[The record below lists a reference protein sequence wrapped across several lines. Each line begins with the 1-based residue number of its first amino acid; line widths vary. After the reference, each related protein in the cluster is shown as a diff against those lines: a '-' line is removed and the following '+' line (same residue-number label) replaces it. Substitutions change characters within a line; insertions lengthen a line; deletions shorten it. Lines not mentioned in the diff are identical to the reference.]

1 MNAALASFQQDFSR
15 ALFAGSDAAA
25 SLASQPGFAVYRN
38 TVMKGCIDALEA
50 NYPAVVRLV
59 GGEWFRSAAALYV
72 RAEPPRDARL
82 QRYGEGFAAF
92 LRGFEPAAELPYL
105 PFVAQLDRCW
115 TESHVAADA
124 RPADAAWLAG
134 LACESLASTVL
145 RPHPAARW
153 AWFDELPAYSIWQR
167 NRSDDTAQGE
177 LVWQGEGA
185 LLTRPAANV
194 TWSALGCGGCA
205 FLDACAAG
213 RPLGAAAEAALGA
226 EADIDLAALLSH
238 LLQRGALVA

>member
-15 ALFAGSDAAA
+15 ALFGGGDAAA

-92 LRGFEPAAELPYL
+92 LRGFEPAAALPYL
-105 PFVAQLDRCW
+105 APVAQLDRCW

-124 RPADAAWLAG
+124 RPADAAWLAS
-134 LACESLASTVL
+134 LAPESLATTVL

-177 LVWQGEGA
+177 LAWQGEGA
-185 LLTRPAANV
+185 LLTRPAGAV
-194 TWSALGCGGCA
+194 TWGPLGRGGCV

-213 RPLGAAAEAALGA
+213 RPLGEAAEAALGA
-226 EADIDLAALLSH
+226 DRNFQI
-238 LLQRGALVA
+238 RRT

>member
-1 MNAALASFQQDFSR
+1 MNGALASFQQDFSR

-59 GGEWFRSAAALYV
+59 GDEWFRSAAALYV

-124 RPADAAWLAG
+124 RPADAAWLAS
-134 LACESLASTVL
+134 LAPESLASTVL

-153 AWFDELPAYSIWQR
+153 AWFDHLPAYSIWQR
-167 NRSDDTAQGE
+167 NRSDDVAQDE

-185 LLTRPAANV
+185 LLTRPAADV
-194 TWSALGCGGCA
+194 KWSALARGGCA

-213 RPLGAAAEAALGA
+213 RPLGEAAEAALGA

-238 LLQRGALVA
+238 LLQRGARVP